1 MPDGKR
7 SVLCEELAHAASPG
21 FLSVGRAGIP
31 AVIVQI
37 ISAVLFQNAVMPR
50 SALLPVPCDK
60 RAILP
65 IVGVFFKIDFGQIRF
80 RRAGARISDI
90 IIRTFI
96 TVSRVGDVNR
106 KPFYF
111 IVNPKIKK

>member
-1 MPDGKR
+1 M
-7 SVLCEELAHAASPG
+7 
-21 FLSVGRAGIP
+21 
-31 AVIVQI
+31 IVQI